1 MAINPKLLE
10 ILACPETH
18 QALHLADDAFVLSL
32 NSRIQTKAIRNRNNE
47 VVAAPITG
55 ALIRE
60 DKKVAYPIRDDIPV
74 LLVEE
79 GIPLAA

>member
-1 MAINPKLLE
+1 MPINPKLLE

-18 QALHLADDAFVLSL
+18 QPLTLADDSFVQTL
-32 NSRIQTKAIRNRNNE
+32 NARIQSNGVRNRNNE
-47 VVAAPITG
+47 VVATPCNG

-60 DKKVAYPIRDDIPV
+60 DKQVAYLICDDIP
-74 LLVEE
+74 LLLIEE

>member
-1 MAINPKLLE
+1 MPISSKLLE

-18 QALHLADDAFVLSL
+18 QPLFLADDSFVSQL
-32 NSRIQTKAIRNRNNE
+32 NAQIQSNAVRNRNNE
-47 VVAAPITG
+47 VVAAPCNG

-60 DKKVAYPIRDDIPV
+60 DKRVAYLIRDDIPM

-79 GIPLAA
+79 GIPIAA